1 MHRRTCVLPRVFS
14 RVPRP
19 LKEPRKTNLQGLK
32 ILFQVDVQGL
42 KDTIP
47 YAFSRAWLPL
57 RAMRGNELQG
67 TGGALGTSGRVDVQG
82 HGVPWEPSRAEPS
95 RAEPSQAKPSR
106 AEPSRAKPSRTEPNR
121 TELSRT
127 KPNRAEPSRTESNQ
141 TRPNRAELADT
152 AIERVALRQTSSIRG
167 GVREGDRFPPVD
179 QLDGAIRATV
189 GAASGVAEVRW
200 IATHQALPLPL
211 SDISLAEQEVPRES
225 DPMHWKFI
233 FAAVGLTIGTAHL
246 KAASADIDHVDTHL
260 SGHLKTLERSR
271 QLGSLRDSGLIASVG
286 TVIDGATTKQKQQ

>member
-1 MHRRTCVLPRVFS
+1 MNF
-14 RVPRP
+14 
-19 LKEPRKTNLQGLK
+19 KAQ
-32 ILFQVDVQGL
+32 
-42 KDTIP
+42 
-47 YAFSRAWLPL
+47 
-57 RAMRGNELQG
+57 
-67 TGGALGTSGRVDVQG
+67 
-82 HGVPWEPSRAEPS
+82 GVPWELPEGSMFKGMVCLGSRAEPS

-106 AEPSRAKPSRTEPNR
+106 SEPSQAEPSRAEPNRTEPNR
-121 TELSRT
+121 AEP